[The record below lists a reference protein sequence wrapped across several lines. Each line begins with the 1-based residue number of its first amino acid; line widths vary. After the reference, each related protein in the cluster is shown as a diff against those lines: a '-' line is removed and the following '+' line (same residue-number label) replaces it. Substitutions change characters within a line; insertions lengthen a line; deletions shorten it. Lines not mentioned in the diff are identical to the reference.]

1 MPMIPEDDLEKL
13 KRSVDLAAVIRSRG
27 VERQR
32 MQWFGTDADYR
43 KTLPRLDPS
52 PLAVLR

>member
-1 MPMIPEDDLEKL
+1 MH
-13 KRSVDLAAVIRSRG
+13 SVIFLNPDGTALGAFT
-27 VERQR
+27 VESLQR